1 MRSKVFS
8 IHQFTPSI
16 ADGDGV
22 SGGVLW
28 TADIL
33 RGFGFNSLVYANHID
48 PKLKDKVLHID
59 SYVPSPDNV
68 LIYHHSIG
76 HEHHEQILAFAD
88 KKILCYHNITP
99 SHFFNNSPHLQQ
111 ACDLG
116 RKQLA
121 SSAKAFVAS
130 YADSEYNA
138 KELHAFG
145 YQNPKPIPLL
155 VDITKKN
162 LIRPNETI
170 IKNYSKTFTILF
182 VGRIVS
188 NKSQEMLIETIYY
201 LKKLLS
207 LKLKLILV
215 GSTSEQAY
223 FDYLKKLVVSLKLE
237 DSVLFAGK
245 VSQEDLAAYY
255 SAADIY
261 LSLSDHEGFS
271 IPIIEAL
278 SYDTLT
284 IAYSTCAL
292 PDTLGEQGTI
302 DFKSPDLVAK
312 YIYDIINDPSLRA
325 NILKRQKRHFLKFH
339 QDNLKKNFADFLTAV
354 DIDIPNYPS
363 SVKSFSDKTIRIE
376 GSFDSSYSLA
386 IVNKT
391 IAKALGK
398 QGCNVKLYST
408 EGFGDFEPNLSYISD
423 LDILGMYEN
432 TQEFVNTTIRN
443 LYPPRTN
450 AMQGENKI
458 IGPYGWEESV
468 FPKEYVDFFN
478 ARLTTIFA
486 MSEYV
491 KKVLK
496 NSGVCVPIVT
506 TGIVADDII
515 ETPSQK
521 LDFELP
527 HGFRLLHISS
537 AFPRK
542 GIDKLL
548 EAFELLDESFSIIL
562 KIFPNPHNNAI
573 EQLLNIGYILT
584 KTLQEGVFLY
594 VKENK
599 TILCI
604 NKDLKKEQIRY
615 LYENS
620 NLLVAPS
627 FGEGFGL
634 PMAEAML
641 CNLPVLTTG
650 YGGQTDF
657 CNDAASWL
665 IDFDFAVASTHLSE
679 PNSIWAVPKV
689 SHLAYQI
696 KKISQTLSNEI
707 KVKTDF
713 AREIILKNYSK
724 EAVAAKI
731 LSAINSS
738 DSPVIA
744 SEARQSSLPSTI
756 LPRHSVPRSDCFS
769 SLQSSLPVIASE
781 ARQSA
786 LLRGNPSIGVFST
799 YNTKCG
805 IAIYTKNLI
814 SSFVDKTVI
823 FANYTQEPTVADDPN
838 IVRCWHSGRDTSDI
852 EALKSAIVS
861 KNITTLIIQY
871 NFSFIPLYLLE
882 ELLFFCNLN
891 SIDVHLFFHSTKDV
905 ITAEYIDSIGSI
917 SKSVEKT
924 TAIYV
929 HSVEDLNYLK
939 HFGVYKN
946 TFLIVHPFNAALMDM
961 SKHIQ
966 KVSSDFVTLATFGF
980 LLPQKGVL
988 ELIDVAEE
996 LDKEGIKVKLLLLC
1010 AIHPAPVSQILKKRI
1025 EEKISSSPIKNR
1037 IEICFDFLPEE
1048 QIVARLSAADKIVFA
1063 YQNTQESSSAAL
1075 RIGLLS
1081 QKEIIATP
1089 QPIFNDAKHTV
1100 TFSSDSSVA
1109 SLVKT
1114 IKKSLSSEFDPS
1126 KQIEWILKNDIKTVS
1141 QRFFNSL

>member
-1 MRSKVFS
+1 MKNSQTSLLWQQNSQMRSKVFS

-33 RGFGFNSLVYANHID
+33 REFGFNSSVYANHID

-99 SHFFNNSPHLQQ
+99 SHFFKNSPHLQQ

-121 SSAKAFVAS
+121 SSTKAFVAS
-130 YADSEYNA
+130 YADSEYNS
-138 KELHAFG
+138 KELRAFG
-145 YQNPKPIPLL
+145 YPNPILIPLL

-162 LIRPNETI
+162 LTRPNENI
-170 IKNYSKTFTILF
+170 IKNYSQTFTILF

-237 DSVLFAGK
+237 DNVLFAGK

-292 PDTLGEQGTI
+292 PDTLGEQGII

-312 YIYDIINDPSLRA
+312 YIYDIINDPILRA

-339 QDNLKKNFADFLTAV
+339 PDNLKKNFADFLTAV

-363 SVKSFSDKTIRIE
+363 SVKSFSDETIRIE

-391 IAKALGK
+391 IAKALSK
-398 QGCNVKLYST
+398 KGCNVKLYST
-408 EGFGDFEPNLSYISD
+408 EGFGDFEPNLSYISND

-478 ARLTTIFA
+478 ARLTTVFA

-515 ETPSQK
+515 EMPSQK

-542 GIDKLL
+542 GVDKLL
-548 EAFELLDESFSIIL
+548 EAFELLDESFSLIL
-562 KIFPNPHNNAI
+562 KIFPNPHNNALQ
-573 EQLLNIGYILT
+573 QLLNIGYVLT
-584 KTLQEGVFLY
+584 KTIQEGVFLY

-604 NKDLKKEQIRY
+604 NKDLKKEQVRY

-679 PNSIWAVPKV
+679 PNSIWAVPKT
-689 SHLAYQI
+689 SHMAYQI
-696 KKISQTLSNEI
+696 KKISQTPSNEI
-707 KVKTDF
+707 KVKTDL
-713 AREIILKNYSK
+713 AKEVILRNYSK

-731 LSAINSS
+731 LTAIHNSAS
-738 DSPVIA
+738 A
-744 SEARQSSLPSTI
+744 QAQSKKE
-756 LPRHSVPRSDCFS
+756 
-769 SLQSSLPVIASE
+769 Q
-781 ARQSA
+781 
-786 LLRGNPSIGVFST
+786 SIGIVST

-814 SSFVDKTVI
+814 SSFADKTAI
-823 FANYTQEPTVADDPN
+823 FANYTQETTIADDSN
-838 IVRCWHSGRDTSDI
+838 IVRCWQSGRDTSDI

-882 ELLFFCNLN
+882 ELLFFCELN

-905 ITAEYIDSIGSI
+905 ITAEYVDSLGSI
-917 SKSVEKT
+917 SNSLDKT

-939 HFGVYKN
+939 HFGIYKN
-946 TFLIVHPFNAALMDM
+946 TFLIVHPFNAALMDI

-966 KVSSDFVTLATFGF
+966 KVPSDFVTLATFGF

-1010 AIHPAPVSQILKKRI
+1010 AIHPAPISQILKKRI
-1025 EEKISSSPIKNR
+1025 EEKISSSPIKDR

-1048 QIVARLSAADKIVFA
+1048 QIIARLSAADKIVFA

-1114 IKKSLSSEFDPS
+1114 IKKSLSSKFDPS
-1126 KQIEWILKNDIKTVS
+1126 KQIEWILKNSVQTVS
-1141 QRFFNSL
+1141 QRFFGSL

>member
-1 MRSKVFS
+1 MKNSQTSLLWQQNSQMRSKVFS

-33 RGFGFNSLVYANHID
+33 REFGFNSSVYANHID

-99 SHFFNNSPHLQQ
+99 SHFFKNSPHLQQ

-121 SSAKAFVAS
+121 SSTKAFVAS
-130 YADSEYNA
+130 YADSEYNS
-138 KELHAFG
+138 KELRAFG
-145 YQNPKPIPLL
+145 YPNPILIPLL

-162 LIRPNETI
+162 LTRPNENI
-170 IKNYSKTFTILF
+170 IKNYSQTFTILF

-237 DSVLFAGK
+237 DNVLFAGK

-292 PDTLGEQGTI
+292 PDTLGEQGII

-312 YIYDIINDPSLRA
+312 YIYDIINDPILRA

-339 QDNLKKNFADFLTAV
+339 PDNLKKNFADFLTAV
-354 DIDIPNYPS
+354 DIDIPNYPL
-363 SVKSFSDKTIRIE
+363 SVKSFSDETIRIE

-391 IAKALGK
+391 IAKALSK
-398 QGCNVKLYST
+398 KGCNVKLYST
-408 EGFGDFEPNLSYISD
+408 EGFGDFEPNLSYISND

-478 ARLTTIFA
+478 ARLTTVFA

-515 ETPSQK
+515 ETLSQK

-548 EAFELLDESFSIIL
+548 EAFELLDESFSLIL
-562 KIFPNPHNNAI
+562 KIFPNPHNNAVQ
-573 EQLLNIGYILT
+573 QLLNIGYVLT
-584 KTLQEGVFLY
+584 KTIQEGVFLY

-604 NKDLKKEQIRY
+604 NKDLKKEQVRY

-657 CNDAASWL
+657 CNDVASWL

-679 PNSIWAVPKV
+679 PNSIWAVPKT
-689 SHLAYQI
+689 SHMAYQI
-696 KKISQTLSNEI
+696 KRISQTPSNEI
-707 KVKTDF
+707 KVKTDL
-713 AREIILKNYSK
+713 AKEVILRNYSK

-731 LSAINSS
+731 LTAIDNSAS
-738 DSPVIA
+738 A
-744 SEARQSSLPSTI
+744 QAQSKKE
-756 LPRHSVPRSDCFS
+756 
-769 SLQSSLPVIASE
+769 Q
-781 ARQSA
+781 
-786 LLRGNPSIGVFST
+786 SIGIVST

-814 SSFVDKTVI
+814 SSFADKTAI
-823 FANYTQEPTVADDPN
+823 FANYTQETTIADDSN
-838 IVRCWHSGRDTSDI
+838 IVRCWQSGRDTSDI

-882 ELLFFCNLN
+882 ELLFFCELN

-905 ITAEYIDSIGSI
+905 ITAEYIDSLGSI
-917 SKSVEKT
+917 SNSLDKT

-939 HFGVYKN
+939 HFGIYKN
-946 TFLIVHPFNAALMDM
+946 TFLIVHPFNAALMDI

-966 KVSSDFVTLATFGF
+966 KVPSDFVTLATFGF

-1010 AIHPAPVSQILKKRI
+1010 AIHPAPISQILKKRI
-1025 EEKISSSPIKNR
+1025 EEKISSSPIKDR

-1048 QIVARLSAADKIVFA
+1048 QIIARLSAADKIVFA

-1114 IKKSLSSEFDPS
+1114 IKKSLSSKFDPS
-1126 KQIEWILKNDIKTVS
+1126 KQIEWILKNSVQTVS
-1141 QRFFNSL
+1141 QRFFGSL

>member
-1 MRSKVFS
+1 MKNSQILPLWQQKSQMSSKFFF

-16 ADGDGV
+16 SDGDGV

-33 RGFGFNSLVYANHID
+33 RGFGFNSSVYANHID

-59 SYVPSPDNV
+59 LYVPSPDNI

-99 SHFFNNSPHLQQ
+99 SHFFKNIPHLFG
-111 ACDLG
+111 ACELG
-116 RKQLA
+116 RKQLV
-121 SSAKAFVAS
+121 SSTKAFVAS
-130 YADSEYNA
+130 YADSAYNA
-138 KELHAFG
+138 KELRALG
-145 YQNPKPIPLL
+145 YQDPKPIPLL
-155 VDITKKN
+155 IDSTKKN
-162 LIRPNETI
+162 LIHPNETI
-170 IKNYSKTFTILF
+170 IKNHSQTFTILF

-201 LKKLLS
+201 LKKLLA

-223 FDYLKKLVVSLKLE
+223 FDYLNKLVVSLKLE
-237 DSVLFAGK
+237 DSVLFTGK

-292 PDTLGEQGTI
+292 PDTLGEQGVI

-312 YIYDIINDPSLRA
+312 YIYDIINDPFLRA
-325 NILKRQKRHFLKFH
+325 TILKRQKRHFLKFH
-339 QDNLKKNFADFLTAV
+339 PDNLKKSFADFLTAV
-354 DIDIPNYPS
+354 DIDIPNYPP
-363 SVKSFSDKTIRIE
+363 SVQSFSDKTIRIE
-376 GSFDSSYSLA
+376 GPFDSSYSLA

-398 QGCNVKLYST
+398 KDCNVKLYST
-408 EGFGDFEPNLSYISD
+408 EGFGDFEPNLSSISD
-423 LDILGMYEN
+423 LDVLSMYEN

-450 AMQGENKI
+450 AMLGENKI

-478 ARLTTIFA
+478 ARLTTVFT

-496 NSGVCVPIVT
+496 NSGVCVPVVT
-506 TGIVADDII
+506 TGNVADDII
-515 ETPSQK
+515 EKPSQK

-527 HGFRLLHISS
+527 QGFRLLHISS

-548 EAFELLDESFSIIL
+548 EAFELLDESFSLIL
-562 KIFPNPHNNAI
+562 KIFPNPHNNVI
-573 EQLLNIGYILT
+573 EQLINIGYSVV

-594 VKENK
+594 AKEDK
-599 TILCI
+599 TVLCI
-604 NKDLKKEQIRY
+604 NKDIKKEQIRY

-641 CNLPVLTTG
+641 CNLSVLTTG

-657 CNDAASWL
+657 CSDETSWL
-665 IDFDFAVASTHLSE
+665 IDFEFATASTHLSE
-679 PNSIWAVPKV
+679 PNSIWAVPKI

-696 KKISQTLSNEI
+696 NKISQTPSNKI
-707 KVKTDF
+707 KVKTDL
-713 AREIILKNYSK
+713 ARDFILKNYSK
-724 EAVAAKI
+724 EAVAEKI
-731 LSAINSS
+731 LSALSS
-738 DSPVIA
+738 GDSLVGV
-744 SEARQSSLPSTI
+744 SGVQKSK
-756 LPRHSVPRSDCFS
+756 
-769 SLQSSLPVIASE
+769 
-781 ARQSA
+781 
-786 LLRGNPSIGVFST
+786 PSIGVFST

-814 SSFVDKTVI
+814 SSFADKTII
-823 FANYTQEPTVADDPN
+823 FANYTQETTADDDSN
-838 IVRCWHSGRDTSDI
+838 IVRCWHSSRDTSDI
-852 EALKSAIVS
+852 EALKNAIIS
-861 KNITTLIIQY
+861 NNITTLIIQY
-871 NFSFIPLYLLE
+871 NFSFLPLSLLE
-882 ELLFFCNLN
+882 ELLFFCDLH
-891 SIDVHLFFHSTKDV
+891 SIIVHLFFHSTKDV
-905 ITAEYIDSIGSI
+905 ITPEYIDSIGSI
-917 SKSVEKT
+917 SNTLDKT
-924 TAIYV
+924 MAIYV
-929 HSVEDLNYLK
+929 HSLEDLNYLK
-939 HFGVYKN
+939 HFGIYKN
-946 TFLIVHPFNAALMDM
+946 TFLMIHPFNATLMNV
-961 SKHIQ
+961 SKDRQ
-966 KVSSDFVTLATFGF
+966 KIPSDFVTLATFGF

-996 LDKEGIKVKLLLLC
+996 LDKEGMKVKLLLLC
-1010 AIHPAPVSQILKKRI
+1010 AIHPAPISQILKKQI
-1025 EEKISSSPIKNR
+1025 EKKISSSPIKNR

-1048 QIVARLSAADKIVFA
+1048 QVVARLSEADKIVFA

-1089 QPIFNDAKHTV
+1089 QPIFNDAKHIV

-1109 SLVKT
+1109 SLVKN
-1114 IKKSLSSEFDPS
+1114 IKKSLSTEFNPK
-1126 KQIEWILKNDIKTVS
+1126 KQIAWILKNDIKIIS
-1141 QRFFNSL
+1141 KRFFNSL

>member
-1 MRSKVFS
+1 MKNSQTSLLWQQNSQMGSRVFS

-33 RGFGFNSLVYANHID
+33 REFGFNSSVYANHID

-99 SHFFNNSPHLQQ
+99 SHFFKNSPHLQQ

-121 SSAKAFVAS
+121 SSTKAFVAS
-130 YADSEYNA
+130 YADSEYNS
-138 KELHAFG
+138 KELRAFG
-145 YQNPKPIPLL
+145 YPNPIPIPLL

-162 LIRPNETI
+162 LTRPNETI
-170 IKNYSKTFTILF
+170 IKNYSQTFTILF

-292 PDTLGEQGTI
+292 PDTLGEQGVI

-312 YIYDIINDPSLRA
+312 YIYDIINDPILRA

-339 QDNLKKNFADFLTAV
+339 PDNLKKNFADFLTAV

-363 SVKSFSDKTIRIE
+363 SVKSFSDETIRIE

-391 IAKALGK
+391 IAKALSK
-398 QGCNVKLYST
+398 KGCNVKLYST

-423 LDILGMYEN
+423 LDILGMYKN
-432 TQEFVNTTIRN
+432 TQEFVTTTIRN

-478 ARLTTIFA
+478 ARLTTVFA

-542 GIDKLL
+542 GVDKLL
-548 EAFELLDESFSIIL
+548 EAFELLDESFSLIL
-562 KIFPNPHNNAI
+562 KIFPNPHNNALQ
-573 EQLLNIGYILT
+573 QLLNIGYVLT
-584 KTLQEGVFLY
+584 KTIQEGVFLY

-604 NKDLKKEQIRY
+604 NKDLKKEQVRY

-650 YGGQTDF
+650 YGGQMDF

-679 PNSIWAVPKV
+679 PNSIWAVPKT
-689 SHLAYQI
+689 SHMAYQI
-696 KKISQTLSNEI
+696 KRISQTPSNEI
-707 KVKTDF
+707 KVKTDL
-713 AREIILKNYSK
+713 AREVILKNYSK

-731 LSAINSS
+731 LTAIDNSAS
-738 DSPVIA
+738 A
-744 SEARQSSLPSTI
+744 QAQSKKE
-756 LPRHSVPRSDCFS
+756 
-769 SLQSSLPVIASE
+769 Q
-781 ARQSA
+781 
-786 LLRGNPSIGVFST
+786 SIGIVST

-814 SSFVDKTVI
+814 SSFADKTAI
-823 FANYTQEPTVADDPN
+823 FANYTQETTIADDSN
-838 IVRCWHSGRDTSDI
+838 IVRCWQSGRDTSDI

-882 ELLFFCNLN
+882 ELLFFCELN

-905 ITAEYIDSIGSI
+905 ITAEYIDSLGSI
-917 SKSVEKT
+917 SNSLDKT

-939 HFGVYKN
+939 HFGIYKN
-946 TFLIVHPFNAALMDM
+946 TFLIVHPFNAPLMDI

-966 KVSSDFVTLATFGF
+966 KVPSDFVTLATFGF

-996 LDKEGIKVKLLLLC
+996 LDKEGVKVKLLLLC
-1010 AIHPAPVSQILKKRI
+1010 AIHPAPISQILKKRI
-1025 EEKISSSPIKNR
+1025 EEKISSSPIKDR

-1048 QIVARLSAADKIVFA
+1048 QIIARLSAADKIVFA

-1114 IKKSLSSEFDPS
+1114 IKKSLSSKFDPS
-1126 KQIEWILKNDIKTVS
+1126 KQIEWILKNSVQTVS
-1141 QRFFNSL
+1141 QRFFGSL